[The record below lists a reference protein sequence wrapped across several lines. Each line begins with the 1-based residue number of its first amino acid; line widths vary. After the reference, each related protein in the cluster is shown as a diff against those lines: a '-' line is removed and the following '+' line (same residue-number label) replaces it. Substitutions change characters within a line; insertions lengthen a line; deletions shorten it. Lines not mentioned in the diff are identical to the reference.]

1 MPEGQA
7 SRKPEQQA
15 GPEQEQQAVPV
26 REYRPAGHR
35 SLGRSGLPIRSLRR
49 ISGKCAS
56 LFHNE
61 GRIIHSPSALFDNK
75 CRWPCFFLPYYP
87 AFHGQSPNPRG
98 TIVFYCIYE
107 YYTSDGD
114 TFQRQKPDSPNR
126 KSPET
131 RGERVP
137 GLQEQGS
144 KDVAE
149 MVVRTSYTGCGRR
162 SARK

>member
-61 GRIIHSPSALFDNK
+61 GRIFHSPSALFDNK

-126 KSPET
+126 NLGCQDMCYTLEFEKYSVT
-131 RGERVP
+131 TWFGLLNARDVLAVP
-137 GLQEQGS
+137 L
-144 KDVAE
+144 
-149 MVVRTSYTGCGRR
+149 
-162 SARK
+162 